1 MGNSESGLNRRPSL
15 LPLAQRSSL
24 TMRAAALTVI
34 ALLAGV
40 SSAQAFEHVLRS
52 HGGFWNW
59 RQFQTM
65 RYDLVGWPFS
75 PGAGDDMQ
83 TVDLETGRVR
93 VDGGR
98 AGDTYH
104 LGYDGRDVWIQPS
117 HQAIKAPP
125 RFYALV
131 PYQFIGMPFVL
142 AEPGVTEKELGTQTV
157 NGRLCEVY
165 SFHLPTGT
173 GVLTD
178 DLTAYVDTDTDLLY
192 LVTFSIDPHRMGV
205 DASAMTGTFAMVFD
219 EWQTVDGLTVPE
231 KMSIHDWQNGA
242 PGQSRG
248 AFSVQNVEFDR
259 AFADASAFVRPMGA
273 LVDARP

>member
-1 MGNSESGLNRRPSL
+1 
-15 LPLAQRSSL
+15 
-24 TMRAAALTVI
+24 V
-34 ALLAGV
+34 
-40 SSAQAFEHVLRS
+40 QAFEHVLRS

-75 PGAGDDMQ
+75 PGTGDDMQ
-83 TVDLETGRVR
+83 TVDLESGRIR
-93 VDGGR
+93 VDGGS
-98 AGDTYH
+98 AGQTYH
-104 LGYDGRDVWIQPS
+104 LGFDGHDVWMQPS

-157 NGRLCEVY
+157 NGRECEVY

-178 DLTAYVDTDTDLLY
+178 ELTAYVDSDTDLLY
-192 LVTFSIDPHRMGV
+192 FVTFAIDPHRVGV
-205 DASAMTGTFAMVFD
+205 GASAAMTGTFAMVFD
-219 EWQTVDGLTVPE
+219 EWQTVDGLTVPAR
-231 KMSIHDWQNGA
+231 MSIHDWNQGA
-242 PGQSRG
+242 LGASRG
-248 AFSVQNVEFDR
+248 AFSVEHVEFDH
-259 AFADASAFVRPMGA
+259 AFADASAFMRPIGA